1 MQSFRPLIWLFP
13 LLLCGCFLVPHKIPV
28 NQGNYVD
35 QPMIDKLKAGM
46 SRSQVRFVLGTPL
59 VQDVLHPN
67 RWDYVYMDGRAGNV
81 TQKRRVSVLFE
92 GDKLV
97 QIESEQRPAE
107 VKPPA
112 ASATGSKR

>member
-1 MQSFRPLIWLFP
+1 
-13 LLLCGCFLVPHKIPV
+13 
-28 NQGNYVD
+28 
-35 QPMIDKLKAGM
+35 
-46 SRSQVRFVLGTPL
+46 
-59 VQDVLHPN
+59 
-67 RWDYVYMDGRAGNV
+67 MDGRAGNV